1 MNHPDTMQILRDV
14 RHPITQKN
22 RLLNL
27 FRKKSF
33 CDLHLCSSDGTLFRT
48 HKLVLALY
56 SDYFRQFASLKK
68 GAVGPRSTTEVVNLD
83 VEACILAILLDY
95 IYKGEFEIGPE
106 NQGKIWRAAKLLQLQ
121 DIVQL
126 IDDNRELLG
135 VSIETLNQPEPVVK
149 QEVVS
154 PQSTARHKSRSR
166 GRSLGK
172 SGRKGCPEADQK
184 DLKHIKGYSITSQD
198 YDKVDELLK
207 VSMSAFV
214 GHKQGNKGEVEG
226 SEHWSSHDHEAL
238 QHETKTLET
247 KFKPSESGGGES
259 EVISTQSHSLQRC
272 SVSNLSKAAADS
284 DEEFSGFSINFGKEN
299 EDFVDDDASDDTFR
313 PSKSRG
319 KKKSKSHS
327 LKRKTVDKHTKTM
340 SHILNVP
347 TMKRSGVS
355 CGIVARWIHKKYYPF
370 VCSSNFISS
379 HPAGVGIQQG
389 DHDFLTASTSSPKL
403 HLCNVCGKEFSLISI
418 CRNHVLK
425 KHVRNKSRCQMA
437 NAIRAKN
444 MLTVNQEPSLLRIH
458 MKQNMNKD
466 YKKLELPQ
474 TSLRPRSRATK
485 AMPSPFSGQK
495 CADCGAVLSS
505 RYSLKVHLE
514 NVHQLTSEQISMH
527 KSFLICCDVEGCDF
541 SHKMTKTVERHVKA
555 AHPAVEHKCP
565 HCNFTFYLKCVMDN
579 HIARKHLFPERMRFV
594 CSVCGKRFPKGFHQK
609 VHEQWKHGVNHDIK
623 RYKCPV
629 EDCSF
634 ETCSKSNL
642 DTHRNVHT
650 DKRYDCQ
657 YCSIKLK
664 TTATLQ
670 RHINKVHLGIRPYLC
685 QMCGHSFGDYHNLQ
699 SHIVNKHV
707 TEKEFKCTHCPYGT
721 NVKAQFAIHL
731 FRIHGVRADFD
742 KRKEF
747 ACRYCDY
754 KTLMKSRLK
763 AHVNKHTNTRNYAC
777 DECGK
782 TFVNCDTLRSHKE
795 WLHSEAKYSC
805 NQCPYITK
813 TSKRLQEH
821 ISIQHMFKGL
831 KPFMCP
837 YCPFTCA
844 TGGNT
849 RKHVKKKHPTQEVR
863 YVKNLE
869 VLGYMKDMRKRE
881 AAADPLKNMSLT
893 Q

>member
-1 MNHPDTMQILRDV
+1 MQILRDV

-48 HKLVLALY
+48 HRLVLALY

-68 GAVGPRSTTEVVNLD
+68 GPIGSRSSTEVVNLD
-83 VEACILAILLDY
+83 VEACILSILLDY
-95 IYKGEFEIGPE
+95 IYKGEFAIGPE
-106 NQGKIWRAAKLLQLQ
+106 NQGKIWKAAKLLKLQ

-135 VSIETLNQPEPVVK
+135 VSMETLDQPEPAVK
-149 QEVVS
+149 QEVIS
-154 PQSTARHKSRSR
+154 PQSTARRKSRPR
-166 GRSLGK
+166 GQSLGK
-172 SGRKGCPEADQK
+172 SGLRGCSEADQK
-184 DLKHIKGYSITSQD
+184 DLQQITGYSITSQD
-198 YDKVDELLK
+198 YDQVDELLK

-214 GHKQGNKGEVEG
+214 RHKQAHTGEMEG
-226 SEHWSSHDHEAL
+226 SKDWSSHNHDAL
-238 QHETKTLET
+238 QHGTETLET
-247 KFKPSESGGGES
+247 KFKPSESAQGES
-259 EVISTQSHSLQRC
+259 ECVSTESQGLQRC
-272 SVSNLSKAAADS
+272 SLTDPSSRTVVDS
-284 DEEFSGFSINFGKEN
+284 DEEFSGFSINFGKEDV
-299 EDFVDDDASDDTFR
+299 DFVDDDDNDSDYTFK

-319 KKKSKSHS
+319 KRKSKSHS
-327 LKRKTVDKHTKTM
+327 LKRKTMNKHTKTM
-340 SHILNVP
+340 SHILNIP
-347 TMKRSGVS
+347 KMKRSSFLS
-355 CGIVARWIHKKYYPF
+355 CRMVARWIHKKYYPF
-370 VCSSNFISS
+370 ICSSNFISS
-379 HPAGVGIQQG
+379 HPVRVDIEQSGN
-389 DHDFLTASTSSPKL
+389 DSPTTSTSSPKL

-425 KHVRNKSRCQMA
+425 KHIRNKSICQMA
-437 NAIRAKN
+437 NRAKIL
-444 MLTVNQEPSLLRIH
+444 LTMNQESTLLRIQ
-458 MKQNMNKD
+458 MKQNMNKLVNT
-466 YKKLELPQ
+466 KLELPQ
-474 TSLRPRSRATK
+474 SSSRPRSKATK
-485 AMPSPFSGQK
+485 AMPSPFSGPK
-495 CADCGAVLSS
+495 CADCGSVLSS

-514 NVHQLTSEQISMH
+514 NVHQLTPEQISMH
-527 KSFLICCDVEGCDF
+527 KSFLVCCDVEGCDF
-541 SHKMTKTVERHVKA
+541 SHKMTKTVERHVKE

-609 VHEQWKHGVNHDIK
+609 VHEQWKHGIDHDIK

-642 DTHRNVHT
+642 DAHRNVHT

-747 ACRYCDY
+747 ACPFCDY

-831 KPFMCP
+831 KPFQCP

-869 VLGYMKDMRKRE
+869 VLGYMKDMRKKE
-881 AAADPLKNMSLT
+881 AAADPLKNIGLT